1 MPQFNLSK
9 FKNKHFLSLVGNGV
23 ISLFGLL
30 LFGLVYKTL
39 PGDDV
44 GTWLFFMATLSVL
57 DSIRNGLLGTAMVKF
72 YAGAD
77 DTRAKNVLGSVW
89 YLAVAVTGLM
99 VALNALAFLALPLLH
114 NEPTIVSIKWVGITL
129 ISSLPFSV
137 IFWKLQADEQYGTML
152 WMRMLNSGS
161 TILAYVVLIWM
172 GNFNLRTALQWNF
185 ITNCLTS
192 IIGMLA
198 NLGGIRAVAHRS
210 RASVTEILHF
220 GKYSLATNLSSNL
233 LRTVDTYIV
242 TFMLGPGAVAV
253 LSLPAKLMELVEI
266 PLRSFVGTGMSS
278 MATAFNQKN
287 MHQVTYILKK
297 YSSMLTFAFIP
308 LTIAVFFLADIPI
321 NLLSSGKYKGTEA
334 ANIYRFVMCTALMY
348 PIDRFTGVTLD
359 IIHQPKINFKKVQ
372 LMLVMKIV
380 GDVVFISLLGNLYGA
395 PLAGF
400 FTTLAGLLYGCM
412 RLQKFMPFTIGGILK
427 TGFQGLRQLA
437 ARKNA

>member
-1 MPQFNLSK
+1 M
-9 FKNKHFLSLVGNGV
+9 GNAV

-30 LFGLVYKTL
+30 LFGLLYKTL
-39 PGDDV
+39 PKDDV

-57 DSIRNGLLGTAMVKF
+57 DSIRNGFLGTAMVKF

-77 DTRAKNVLGSVW
+77 DLRAKNVLGSVW
-89 YLAVAVTGLM
+89 YLAIVVTGLM
-99 VALNALAFLALPLLH
+99 VALNSLAFIALPFVH
-114 NEPTIVSIKWVGITL
+114 NQQTIVSIKWVGITL

-137 IFWKLQADEQYGTML
+137 IFWKLQADEHYGTML

-161 TILAYVVLIWM
+161 TIAAYLVLIFL
-172 GNFNLRTALQWNF
+172 GKFNLGTALLWNL

-192 IIGMLA
+192 IVGMA
-198 NLGGIRAVAHRS
+198 ARQGGIRAVVHR
-210 RASVTEILHF
+210 TKDGIMEILHF

-287 MHQVTYILKK
+287 MQQVTYILKK
-297 YSSMLTFAFIP
+297 YAGMLTFAFIP
-308 LTIAVFFLADIPI
+308 LTIAVFFLADIPVNI
-321 NLLSSGKYKGTEA
+321 LSSGKYRGTEA
-334 ANIYRFVMCTALMY
+334 ANIYRFVMCTALLY

-359 IIHQPKINFKKVQ
+359 IIHKPKINFKKVQ

-395 PLAGF
+395 PLAGL
-400 FTTLAGLLYGCM
+400 FTTLAGLIYGCM
-412 RLQKFMPFTIGGILK
+412 RLQKFMPFSVAGILQ
-427 TGFQGLRQLA
+427 TGWQEIKRLA
-437 ARKNA
+437 VKKAV